1 MEEHVRRLVAQLEEM
16 GARISRLAQLLKI
29 PLETSDQ
36 LDRALHHTTDGPALT
51 GRQGQMRAELRG
63 LLVLRYEVVTR
74 LAGDV
79 GSQATRDILLCA
91 QDRLLCEG
99 FAPQAPGMRLELLFD
114 EI

>member
-16 GARISRLAQLLKI
+16 GARISRLAQLLKM
-29 PLETSDQ
+29 PLETPDQ
-36 LDRALHHTTDGPALT
+36 LDRALLRDTDGPELK

-91 QDRLLCEG
+91 QDRLLCDG
-99 FAPQAPGMRLELLFD
+99 FSPQAPGMRLELLLD
-114 EI
+114 DI

>member
-51 GRQGQMRAELRG
+51 GRQGQ
-63 LLVLRYEVVTR
+63 LVLRYEVVTR